1 MENTNKEKIE
11 VKDNLLK
18 ELKEIEDK
26 KNKIDETLKD
36 LNSFSNK
43 LKESLMQEEKN
54 IEDKKNKILI
64 QKEKLKN
71 ENELDLLTENNEK
84 LEKYLALLSKQ
95 YELEIKY
102 IQQYCDHKSKIE
114 KISEK
119 YSHINFT
126 DILPLEKLYIDQL
139 QKINKKSSI
148 LENSSNNIKV
158 KESLE
163 YKPPPPPPPNDEDKN
178 TQKRNSISNIVN
190 NPIIKQNKNDIRTN
204 GSLQDHLK
212 NALNTKYRA
221 LRNDDSEQ
229 EENSDFD

>member
-1 MENTNKEKIE
+1 
-11 VKDNLLK
+11 
-18 ELKEIEDK
+18 
-26 KNKIDETLKD
+26 
-36 LNSFSNK
+36 
-43 LKESLMQEEKN
+43 MQEEKN

-139 QKINKKSSI
+139 QKINKKSLI

-212 NALNTKYRA
+212 NALNTKYGA